1 MSYVIKL
8 YFSNGSDGD
17 HTLLFCA
24 PVSLKDQ
31 LKINEIKRNN
41 NWGIDNDGCE
51 ENEQENDS
59 TVLLQP
65 GSVLEVSVELTP
77 K

>member
-1 MSYVIKL
+1 MNYVVKL
-8 YFSNGSDGD
+8 YFSNGSDSD

-31 LKINEIKRNN
+31 LKINEIKHNN
-41 NWGIDNDGCE
+41 DWGMNNDGHE
-51 ENEQENDS
+51 IEEQESDDS
-59 TVLLQP
+59 MLLRP

>member
-1 MSYVIKL
+1 MSYVIKS
-8 YFSNGSDGD
+8 YFSNGSDSD

-31 LKINEIKRNN
+31 LKIDEIKRNN
-41 NWGIDNDGCE
+41 NWGIDNDGRE
-51 ENEQENDS
+51 EDEQENNS
-59 TVLLQP
+59 TVLLRP